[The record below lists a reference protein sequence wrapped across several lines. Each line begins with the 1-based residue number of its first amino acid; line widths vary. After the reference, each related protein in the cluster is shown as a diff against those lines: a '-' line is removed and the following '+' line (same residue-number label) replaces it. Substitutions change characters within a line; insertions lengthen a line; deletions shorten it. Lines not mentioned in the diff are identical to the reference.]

1 MNTIIREAKI
11 IDSESPFHK
20 QTVDVLIVDGSIKK
34 IGKSISNTENF
45 EEIKLDN
52 LHISQGWFDSSV
64 SLGEPGFEDRET
76 IANGLNVA
84 ARSGFTAIALQPN
97 SYPIID
103 NQSQI
108 NFVKNKA
115 NDFATELY
123 PIGALT
129 KGSEGKDM
137 TELFDM
143 KNAGAV
149 AFGDYNRSL
158 DNANLLKIALQYVQD
173 FDGLVIAFSQDSNLK
188 GNGIA
193 NEGIVATQMGLKGIP
208 NLAEELQISRNLF
221 LLEYTGGK
229 LHIPT
234 ITTTKSVQLIKDAK
248 AKGLNVTCSVAVHHL
263 VLTDST
269 LEGFDTRFK
278 VSPPLRTE
286 TDRKALLA
294 GILDNTIDMITADH
308 NPIDIEH
315 KKMEFD
321 LAKNGTIGLESAFGA
336 LLTVLPLEKVIEKL
350 TAGKATFC
358 PEISGEKQTIT
369 EGKKANITLFNPEG
383 KSVFNNENILSKS
396 KNSAFLGVEMK
407 GKVYGVYNQEK
418 LVLG

>member
-1 MNTIIREAKI
+1 MSTIIREAKI
-11 IDSESPFHK
+11 IDSESPFHN
-20 QTVDVLIVDGSIKK
+20 QTVDVLIVDDIIKK
-34 IGKSISNTENF
+34 IGTSLPNTENT
-45 EEIKLDN
+45 EEVKREN
-52 LHISQGWFDSSV
+52 LHLSQGWFDSSV

-76 IANGLNVA
+76 ITNGLNVA

-103 NQSQI
+103 NQSQV
-108 NFVKNKA
+108 NFVKSKA
-115 NDFATELY
+115 NGFATELF

-149 AFGDYNRSL
+149 AFGDYNKNL

-173 FDGLVIAFSQDSNLK
+173 FDGLVIAFAQDSNIK
-188 GNGIA
+188 GNGVA
-193 NEGIVATQMGLKGIP
+193 NEGIVSTKLGLKGIP
-208 NLAEELQISRNLF
+208 NLAEELQIARNLF

-234 ITTTKSVQLIKDAK
+234 ISTAKSVQLIKEAK
-248 AKGLNVTCSVAVHHL
+248 AKGLNLTCSVAVHHL

-269 LEGFDTRFK
+269 LEGFDTRYK

-286 TDRKALLA
+286 TDRKALIS
-294 GILDNTIDMITADH
+294 GILDNTIDMITSDH

-321 LAKNGTIGLESAFGA
+321 FAKAGTIGLESAFGA
-336 LLTVLPLEKVIEKL
+336 LLTELPLDKVIEKL
-350 TAGKATFC
+350 TAGKSLFG
-358 PEISGEKQTIT
+358 IEKQSVS
-369 EGKKANITLFNPEG
+369 EGQKANITLFNPEG
-383 KSVFNNENILSKS
+383 ISIFTKENILSKS
-396 KNSAFLGVEMK
+396 KNSAFLGKEIK
-407 GKVYGVYNQEK
+407 GKVYGIYNQGK
-418 LVLG
+418 IVLG

>member
-1 MNTIIREAKI
+1 MKIIIREAKI
-11 IDSESPFHK
+11 IDSESPFHNK
-20 QTVDVLIVDGSIKK
+20 TADILIVDGIVKK
-34 IGKSISNTENF
+34 IGTSLPNPENAK
-45 EEIKLDN
+45 EIKLDN

-76 IANGLNVA
+76 IANGLTVA
-84 ARSGFTAIALQPN
+84 AKSGFTAIALQPN

-108 NFVKNKA
+108 NFVKSKA
-115 NDFATELY
+115 NGFATQLF

-149 AFGDYNRSL
+149 AFGDYNKSL

-173 FDGLVIAFSQDSNLK
+173 FDGLIIAFAQDSNIK
-188 GNGIA
+188 GNGVA
-193 NEGIVATQMGLKGIP
+193 NEGVVSTKLGLKGIP
-208 NLAEELQISRNLF
+208 NLAEELQIARNLF

-234 ITTTKSVQLIKDAK
+234 ISTAKSVQLIKEAK

-263 VLTDST
+263 VLTDEK
-269 LEGFDTRFK
+269 LEAFDTRYK

-286 TDRKALLA
+286 TDRKALIA
-294 GILDNTIDMITADH
+294 GILDNTIDMITSDH

-321 LAKNGTIGLESAFGA
+321 LAKDGTTGLESAFGA

-350 TAGKATFC
+350 TSGKSAFG
-358 PEISGEKQTIT
+358 IEKQSID
-369 EGKKANITLFNPEG
+369 EGKTANISLFNPEG
-383 KSVFNNENILSKS
+383 KSIFTKNNILSKS

-407 GKVYGVYNQEK
+407 GKVYGIVNQGK
-418 LVLG
+418 LVL